1 MQKVTFQVFTDFRAV
16 VSRPN
21 LWVVKHHF
29 AVVNFRYD
37 AVEEVAEFF
46 QTAVERDLVHSSGQ
60 LGAPS
65 AR

>member
-1 MQKVTFQVFTDFRAV
+1 MFADFRAV

-21 LWVVKHHF
+21 LWVVKHHL
-29 AVVNFRYD
+29 AVVNFRYETI
-37 AVEEVAEFF
+37 EEVAEFF
-46 QTAVERDLVHSSGQ
+46 QTAVEGDLVHCSRQ